1 MRAPYADHHAVL
13 RRKARLTTKK
23 FNVLEHELVPGH
35 ILLTEEEAAE
45 VLKRYNISK
54 GQLPKIKTSDVVV
67 KQVGAKPGD
76 VLKIIRKSLTAG
88 KAVAYRLVIE

>member
-1 MRAPYADHHAVL
+1 MTA
-13 RRKARLTTKK
+13 KK
-23 FNVLEHELVPGH
+23 FNVLEHELVPEH

-45 VLKRYNISK
+45 VLTRYNITR

-67 KQVGAKPGD
+67 KQIGAKPND
-76 VLKIIRKSLTAG
+76 VIKIVRKSLTAG

>member
-1 MRAPYADHHAVL
+1 MGLFYFL
-13 RRKARLTTKK
+13 YRRKAILTKK
-23 FNVLEHELVPGH
+23 FNVLEHELVPDH
-35 ILLTEEEAAE
+35 ILLTEEETQE
-45 VLKRYNISK
+45 LLKKYNITR

-67 KQVGAKPGD
+67 KQIDAKPGD

>member
-1 MRAPYADHHAVL
+1 M
-13 RRKARLTTKK
+13 TKK
-23 FNVLEHELVPGH
+23 FNVLEHDLVPDH
-35 ILLTEEEAAE
+35 ILLNEDEIQELLNKYKIT
-45 VLKRYNISK
+45 K

-67 KQVGAKPGD
+67 KQLGAQPGD

>member
-1 MRAPYADHHAVL
+1 M
-13 RRKARLTTKK
+13 TKK
-23 FNVLEHELVPGH
+23 FNVLEHELVPDH
-35 ILLTEEEAAE
+35 ILLSEEESAE

-67 KQVGAKPGD
+67 KQIGAQPGD
-76 VLKIIRKSLTAG
+76 VIRIIRKSLTAG

>member
-1 MRAPYADHHAVL
+1 M
-13 RRKARLTTKK
+13 
-23 FNVLEHELVPGH
+23 LVPEH

-45 VLKRYNISK
+45 VLKRYNIAP

-67 KQVGAKPGD
+67 KQIGAKPGD
-76 VLKIIRKSLTAG
+76 ILKITRKSLTAG